1 MSVAYALNEH
11 IMVQRSLIVFE
22 VNAVTKA
29 SQSLVHGLAESASHN
44 RLHISPWC
52 FAAEQNL
59 GRAARRLLC
68 INYLFSRNTALQLLA
83 IFTLDRQ
90 LLATSVELRLD
101 QIA

>member
-44 RLHISPWC
+44 RLHISP
-52 FAAEQNL
+52 
-59 GRAARRLLC
+59 
-68 INYLFSRNTALQLLA
+68 
-83 IFTLDRQ
+83 
-90 LLATSVELRLD
+90 
-101 QIA
+101 